1 LSYGNPGPPQI
12 KRRGLSEKA
21 GRAKGGFMM
30 KKRIR
35 YTFTGFVQGVG
46 FRYRAY
52 HAANSLGL
60 TGWVRNEP
68 DGSVTMEVQGTDAG
82 IREMLEMIE
91 NSHFIEIENSHSE
104 DLPVRAA
111 ELSFEIRD

>member
-1 LSYGNPGPPQI
+1 MQKNSGNT
-12 KRRGLSEKA
+12 
-21 GRAKGGFMM
+21 KGTGAM
-30 KKRIR
+30 KKRIK
-35 YTFTGFVQGVG
+35 YTFTGYVQGVG

-68 DGSVTMEVQGTDAG
+68 DGSVTMEVQGEDSG
-82 IREMLEMIE
+82 IRKMIEMIE
-91 NSHFIEIENSHSE
+91 NGSFIEIENSHSE
-104 DLPVRAA
+104 NLPLDAA